1 MSATWLRHPTML
13 LWWHWRIA
21 VPQTLEPTRAKL
33 SDKGRLVI
41 PAEFREAMG
50 IKPGDVVHLELLD
63 NELRI
68 STFANRLK
76 RTQERMRKYATPG
89 KSAVDE
95 LIAERRR
102 EAQKEEDE
110 YQAWKL
116 ENGAAA
122 KVSSR

>member
-1 MSATWLRHPTML
+1 ML